1 MPDARSTK
9 PVIAMAAIAAL
20 AFTPLAIPA
29 PAYRDIAVPSIS
41 ASPCP
46 QARPAQQIAIQLAAA
61 TTDLALAGVADSDL
75 YNLDQADL
83 TSRLEELRSLGVTD
97 LRVAV
102 PWVYIQ
108 PTSGTYD
115 WARMDNVV
123 QTATAMGFNLT
134 GAITGNP
141 VWGGMPLAGAPNPT
155 AYGKFAGEV
164 ATRYG
169 TQISSYEIWNE
180 PNGVIFYAPVS
191 AASYTKVLQAGYAA
205 IKAAQPNATVLAGA
219 LGATGTIPGV
229 TLSPQQF
236 LAQMYEAGAAGYF
249 DALSYHPYNYSLP
262 FSTGAGINN
271 SPLEQVAA
279 LYALMVA
286 NGDAHKKI
294 WATEYGT
301 PTTPGWGVTQTEQA
315 ALLRDFVTAW
325 SRLSFA
331 GPAFVYSAQDLNT
344 GILNHEFNFGLF
356 TSEGKPKLAAQVL
369 AELIAAGAL
378 GELPEYTA
386 PRMSMARD
394 VYLQLASIGFG
405 LANQAMLIPHLAVA
419 AVYNMMPAPVQRAF
433 STVAALVSRVA
444 AEAMTAIAPA
454 AQSGI
459 ESLLRMIPNANTAE
473 PAAESAALQ
482 SETPLTPTSPGD
494 AGDSIAENLHN
505 TRLTLQGHLRDTQL
519 TLEGALRGTQITIER
534 LGQLANG
541 EQSATS
547 DPAAQSEAAGT
558 VDPPESVPETGPET
572 VVSEP
577 TTDLEPELH
586 PGAVDDV
593 ESPSAESEGDT
604 TASAPSAGSA
614 TSTADADTPEA
625 TIGNRTSPKVSPR
638 LSADA
643 TTPPSRRPTVSSAP
657 AGTETPSPHTNS
669 AQASTTPAG
678 ASAPAASGDTDT
690 SNPTRSTSSTGAK
703 TSEAAA

>member
-29 PAYRDIAVPSIS
+29 PANRDITVPSIS

-169 TQISSYEIWNE
+169 AQISSYEIWNE

-219 LGATGTIPGV
+219 LGATGTISGV

-236 LAQMYEAGAAGYF
+236 LAQMYAAGAAGYF

-271 SPLEQVAA
+271 SPLEQVTA

-286 NGDAHKKI
+286 SGDAHKKI

-356 TSEGKPKLAAQVL
+356 TSNGKPKLAAQVL

-419 AVYNMMPAPVQRAF
+419 AVYNMMPAPMQRAF

-444 AEAMTAIAPA
+444 AEVMTAIAPA

-482 SETPLTPTSPGD
+482 SETPLAPTSPGD

-547 DPAAQSEAAGT
+547 DPAAQSEAAGA
-558 VDPPESVPETGPET
+558 VDAPESVPETGSET

-577 TTDLEPELH
+577 TTDPEPERQ
-586 PGAVDDV
+586 PAAVDDV
-593 ESPSAESEGDT
+593 ESPSVESEGDT

-643 TTPPSRRPTVSSAP
+643 ATPPSRRPIASSAP
-657 AGTETPSPHTNS
+657 AGTETPSPQTNS
-669 AQASTTPAG
+669 PQVSTTPAG

-690 SNPTRSTSSTGAK
+690 SNPTRSTSSAGAK

>member
-29 PAYRDIAVPSIS
+29 PANRDITVPSIS

-169 TQISSYEIWNE
+169 AHIASYEIWNE

-236 LAQMYEAGAAGYF
+236 LAQMYAAGAGGYF

-262 FSTGAGINN
+262 FSTGAGVNN
-271 SPLEQVAA
+271 SPLEQVTA

-356 TSEGKPKLAAQVL
+356 TSNGKPKLAAQVL

-419 AVYNMMPAPVQRAF
+419 AVYNMMPAPMQRAF

-459 ESLLRMIPNANTAE
+459 ESLLRMIPNANTPE

-482 SETPLTPTSPGD
+482 SETPLAPTSPGD

-541 EQSATS
+541 EQSTTS
-547 DPAAQSEAAGT
+547 DPATQSAAAEAA
-558 VDPPESVPETGPET
+558 DAPESIPETGPEP
-572 VVSEP
+572 VVPEP
-577 TTDLEPELH
+577 TTDPEPE
-586 PGAVDDV
+586 PEAVDDV

-604 TASAPSAGSA
+604 TASEPSPSAGGA
-614 TSTADADTPEA
+614 TSTEDADAPEA
-625 TIGNRTSPKVSPR
+625 TIGNRTAPKVSPR
-638 LSADA
+638 HSADA
-643 TTPPSRRPTVSSAP
+643 ATPPSRRPLASSAP
-657 AGTETPSPHTNS
+657 ARTEKPSPQANS
-669 AQASTTPAG
+669 PQATPPAG

-703 TSEAAA
+703 TSEAPA

>member
-29 PAYRDIAVPSIS
+29 PAYRDITVPNIS

-61 TTDLALAGVADSDL
+61 TTELALAGVADSDL

-169 TQISSYEIWNE
+169 AQISSYEIWNE

-236 LAQMYEAGAAGYF
+236 LAQMYAAGAGGYF

-262 FSTGAGINN
+262 FSSGAGINN
-271 SPLEQVAA
+271 SPLEQVTA

-356 TSEGKPKLAAQVL
+356 TSEGRPKLAAQVL

-386 PRMSMARD
+386 PQMSMARD
-394 VYLQLASIGFG
+394 AYLQLASIGFG
-405 LANQAMLIPHLAVA
+405 LLNQAMLIPHLAVA
-419 AVYNMMPAPVQRAF
+419 AVYNMMPAPMQRAF
-433 STVAALVSRVA
+433 TTVAKLVSRVA
-444 AEAMTAIAPA
+444 AHAMTAIAPA

-459 ESLLRMIPNANTAE
+459 EALLRMIPNANTSE

-482 SETPLTPTSPGD
+482 SETPPAPASPGD
-494 AGDSIAENLHN
+494 AGDIIAENLHN

-547 DPAAQSEAAGT
+547 DPETQSEAAEAA
-558 VDPPESVPETGPET
+558 DAPESIPETGPET
-572 VVSEP
+572 VVPEP
-577 TTDLEPELH
+577 TTDPEPE
-586 PGAVDDV
+586 PESAAVDDV

-604 TASAPSAGSA
+604 TASAPSAGGA
-614 TSTADADTPEA
+614 TSTADADAPEA

-643 TTPPSRRPTVSSAP
+643 TTPSSRRPIDSSAP
-657 AGTETPSPHTNS
+657 AGTEKPSPQTNS
-669 AQASTTPAG
+669 PQATAPAG
-678 ASAPAASGDTDT
+678 ASASAASGDTDT
-690 SNPTRSTSSTGAK
+690 PNPTRSTSSTVAK

>member
-29 PAYRDIAVPSIS
+29 PANRDITVPSIS

-141 VWGGMPLAGAPNPT
+141 VWGGMPLAGAPNPA

-169 TQISSYEIWNE
+169 AHIASYEIWNE

-236 LAQMYEAGAAGYF
+236 LAQMYAAGAGGYF

-271 SPLEQVAA
+271 SPLEQVTA

-301 PTTPGWGVTQTEQA
+301 PTTPGWGVTQIEQA

-356 TSEGKPKLAAQVL
+356 TSNGKPKLAAQVL

-419 AVYNMMPAPVQRAF
+419 AVYNMMPAPMQRAF

-459 ESLLRMIPNANTAE
+459 ESLLRMIPNANTPE
-473 PAAESAALQ
+473 PAAERAALQ
-482 SETPLTPTSPGD
+482 SETPLAPPSSRD

-547 DPAAQSEAAGT
+547 DPATQSAAAGAA
-558 VDPPESVPETGPET
+558 DAAESIPETGSGTTAP
-572 VVSEP
+572 EP
-577 TTDLEPELH
+577 TTDPEPE
-586 PGAVDDV
+586 PQPATVDDA
-593 ESPSAESEGDT
+593 ESPSAESEDDT

-614 TSTADADTPEA
+614 TSTADADAPET

-638 LSADA
+638 HSTDA
-643 TTPPSRRPTVSSAP
+643 ATPPRGRPIAPSAP
-657 AGTETPSPHTNS
+657 ARTEKPSPQTNS
-669 AQASTTPAG
+669 PQTTTPAG
-678 ASAPAASGDTDT
+678 ASAPAAPGDTDT
-690 SNPTRSTSSTGAK
+690 PNPTRSTLSTSAK